1 MTRDEALRFLDHRIT
16 HFDGCAE
23 CRHYGWVGACGWNDP
38 DPLTVIPDDPEP
50 EPLPR
55 RRDFALILAAAGVL
69 AIIALVLLLGG
80 TRV

>member
-50 EPLPR
+50 GHDWEPSPR
-55 RRDFALILAAAGVL
+55 RDLALIIGAAAVL
-69 AIIALVLLLGG
+69 ALVLLLGG